1 MERERLIKRLRGR
14 WTEGEIDG
22 EGETGEETEGEIETD
37 EETGREMDREIDG
50 EGETDEQTGRESNI
64 NTCDWGGRGTY

>member
-1 MERERLIKRLRGR
+1 MKRQGGR
-14 WTEGEIDG
+14 WTG
-22 EGETGEETEGEIETD
+22 GETETD

>member
-14 WTEGEIDG
+14 WTEGETD
-22 EGETGEETEGEIETD
+22 GEIETD